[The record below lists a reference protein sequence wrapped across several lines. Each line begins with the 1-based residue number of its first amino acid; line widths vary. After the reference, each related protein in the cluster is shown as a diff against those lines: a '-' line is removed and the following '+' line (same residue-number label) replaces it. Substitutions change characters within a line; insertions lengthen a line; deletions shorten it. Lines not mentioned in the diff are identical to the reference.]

1 MAVFGFGCTSNLIR
15 GRTYGEAVA
24 LCLPGVMYSPNFWFT
39 RFEKKLQTFQSTQ
52 LFIRFSFAK
61 VPTEGVPL
69 AEPGEADDSHL
80 LGLDP
85 GLPGVSG
92 AVLQWHQPLGQE
104 IHGHQTENS
113 GNRLVSSQVYVLFC
127 SYAFYQGV
135 FQSLFSLSRSPD
147 RQGPCAGQN
156 QPAFI

>member
-39 RFEKKLQTFQSTQ
+39 RYWYYNFVKHSNP
-52 LFIRFSFAK
+52 LFFAK

-69 AEPGEADDSHL
+69 AEPGTVIDPHL

-113 GNRLVSSQVYVLFC
+113 GNRLVSSQVYVLLHVHAQ
-127 SYAFYQGV
+127 YILMY
-135 FQSLFSLSRSPD
+135 LF
-147 RQGPCAGQN
+147 
-156 QPAFI
+156 

>member
-39 RFEKKLQTFQSTQ
+39 RYWYYSLVKHSNPHNL
-52 LFIRFSFAK
+52 FAK

-69 AEPGEADDSHL
+69 VEPGAVIDPHL

-92 AVLQWHQPLGQE
+92 AQLQWHQPLGQE
-104 IHGHQTENS
+104 IHGHQTEDS
-113 GNRLVSSQVYVLFC
+113 GNRLVSSQVDILLH

-135 FQSLFSLSRSPD
+135 F
-147 RQGPCAGQN
+147 
-156 QPAFI
+156 